1 MNQIALQIQAAK
13 SFLFA
18 TVVSCFILREMKPI
32 SSDTTPEAEAILIE
46 GYRRMPVW
54 KKLQQVNELTELVR
68 QLAMNDIRRRH
79 PQADER
85 ELRLRLASRSIEPE
99 LMRKAFGWDP
109 DKEGY

>member
-1 MNQIALQIQAAK
+1 
-13 SFLFA
+13 
-18 TVVSCFILREMKPI
+18 MKPL
-32 SSDTTPEAEAILIE
+32 SLDTDPEAEAILIE

-54 KKLQQVNELTELVR
+54 KKLQQVGELSDLVR
-68 QLAMNDIRRRH
+68 QLAMNDIRRRY

-85 ELRLRLASRSIEPE
+85 EVKLRMASRWIEPE